1 MLKVYRCA
9 CWPNLCP
16 YNSRK
21 LAFRSKHCA
30 FLGYNNLHKGF
41 KCLDISTGR
50 VYISRDVVFDEEV
63 FPFSELHDNAGA
75 ILRKEISLL
84 PPNLLG
90 PFMLVRGTT
99 ISSTDVAN
107 SSNILPVTTYAFSP
121 ENLALEGLSGGGD
134 TQCKHVLKPKED
146 LSAAAVTVPSELLS
160 DSVPCSPGESPS
172 DAAANDPATE
182 PAHDTASHAP
192 ASPTRV
198 ALWLLLWCLRIQGK
212 TRPKTHAQSGIR
224 KPKTYT
230 DGMVRYGLLTENS
243 EPSSLDAALENKN
256 WRRAMDQEY
265 DALLKNKTWHL
276 VPSQAGRNI
285 IDCKWVYKI
294 KHKPDGTID
303 MYKARLVA
311 KGFKQRYGIDYEDTF
326 SPVVK
331 AATIRLV
338 LSIAVSNNWS
348 LRQLDVQNGFL
359 HGILE
364 EVFMR
369 QPLGMKVRNIH
380 TMCVS

>member
-75 ILRKEISLL
+75 ILHKEISLL
-84 PPNLLG
+84 PPDLLS

-99 ISSTDVAN
+99 ISSIDVAN
-107 SSNILPVTTYAFSP
+107 SSNNLPVTTDVFSP

-134 TQCKHVLKPKED
+134 TQGEHVFNPEED
-146 LSAAAVTVPSELLS
+146 LSAAAAPTLGELPS
-160 DSVPCSPGESPS
+160 DSMPSSPGESPS

-182 PAHDTASHAP
+182 LAHDMASHAP

-198 ALWLLLWCLRIQGK
+198 APVAPPVVSADPGGE
-212 TRPKTHAQSGIR
+212 TRPKTHVESGIR

-230 DGMVRYGLLTENS
+230 DGTVRYGLLIENY

-256 WRRAMDQEY
+256 WRHAMDQEY
-265 DALLKNKTWHL
+265 DALLKT
-276 VPSQAGRNI
+276 
-285 IDCKWVYKI
+285 
-294 KHKPDGTID
+294 
-303 MYKARLVA
+303 RL
-311 KGFKQRYGIDYEDTF
+311 
-326 SPVVK
+326 
-331 AATIRLV
+331 
-338 LSIAVSNNWS
+338 
-348 LRQLDVQNGFL
+348 
-359 HGILE
+359 GIL
-364 EVFMR
+364 FPHK
-369 QPLGMKVRNIH
+369 QN
-380 TMCVS
+380 